1 MELDD
6 EGNAKGW
13 MMGPQS
19 KTLIGYGLW
28 GKETCGTCSCLKASS
43 DGEDANFPGG
53 NCDVDAL
60 LLWALI

>member
-1 MELDD
+1 MKLDD

-13 MMGPQS
+13 
-19 KTLIGYGLW
+19 TLIGYGLW

>member
-1 MELDD
+1 MKLDD

-13 MMGPQS
+13 M
-19 KTLIGYGLW
+19 GLPGLKVDRPW
-28 GKETCGTCSCLKASS
+28 GKETCSTCSCLKASS

-53 NCDVDAL
+53 NCDVDTL